1 MPIVSN
7 SSDVN
12 KSLECTACR
21 SEITLLSEGKPEDVV
36 VNVGGTILSM
46 GEDLYQGVICETCRK
61 TWCSSCWVTM
71 MLDDKDICPTC
82 GVRLVPLTS
91 SHLKL

>member
-1 MPIVSN
+1 MAIDSN
-7 SSDVN
+7 SSASE
-12 KSLECTACR
+12 KPLECTAC
-21 SEITLLSEGKPEDVV
+21 SNKIILLSKGKPYDVV

>member
-1 MPIVSN
+1 MAIDRN
-7 SSDVN
+7 SSASE
-12 KSLECTACR
+12 KSLECAACS
-21 SEITLLSEGKPEDVV
+21 SEITLFSKGKPDDVV
-36 VNVGGTILSM
+36 VNVGGTIFSM

-61 TWCSSCWVTM
+61 TWCLSCWVTM

-91 SHLKL
+91 SHLKS